1 MLASAALDSLRAL
14 AVSDLEE
21 GVSGK
26 QVLIALH
33 AEQSTDSRQMHGIMR
48 FLTTPQ
54 TLNRQ
59 VSWDDYG
66 RVMV

>member
-1 MLASAALDSLRAL
+1 MYQVLMLASAALDSLRAL

-33 AEQSTDSRQMHGIMR
+33 AEQSTD
-48 FLTTPQ
+48 
-54 TLNRQ
+54 
-59 VSWDDYG
+59 
-66 RVMV
+66 